1 MGKIIDLNEK
11 EIATFIESLRPE
23 EPDIREQIDFGYTY
37 ANHTI
42 ELYEIRPAWND
53 PQVFRQ
59 EPFAKIRYIKS
70 RRIWKLF
77 WLRSNLKWNAYAP
90 LPESSR
96 LQELLLTIKK
106 DAHGCFFG

>member
-1 MGKIIDLNEK
+1 MAELVDLQER
-11 EIATFIESLRPE
+11 EIEMFIESLRPVDPE
-23 EPDIREQIDFGYTY
+23 IRTKLDYGYTY
-37 ANHTI
+37 DNQTI
-42 ELYEIRPAWND
+42 ELFEIRPAWND
-53 PQVFRQ
+53 PQVFHN

-96 LQELLLTIKK
+96 LQDLLLTINE